1 MVPVWF
7 PTTIPS
13 LYSPGT
19 RWISEP
25 ASTPCTSGSGRMPA
39 AGATTCSTL
48 KWTSQKFWV
57 RRQVGAER
65 MGREWSEWLPGIPS
79 PNHIQSCQYKTFRIP
94 EDGSFPL
101 PAWVAGGFSLRHW
114 YATGSKFD
122 LSEVPALMSQPVNL
136 FSSAIDVILKISGW
150 WFDSL
155 TCVII
160 WYYIHI
166 LMYIPIYTHR
176 I

>member
-1 MVPVWF
+1 
-7 PTTIPS
+7 
-13 LYSPGT
+13 
-19 RWISEP
+19 
-25 ASTPCTSGSGRMPA
+25 MPA

-101 PAWVAGGFSLRHW
+101 PAWVAGGFS
-114 YATGSKFD
+114 YATGMP
-122 LSEVPALMSQPVNL
+122 LVP
-136 FSSAIDVILKISGW
+136 
-150 WFDSL
+150 SL
-155 TCVII
+155 TYQRSPPWWVNQSTF
-160 WYYIHI
+160 
-166 LMYIPIYTHR
+166 LVAP
-176 I
+176 